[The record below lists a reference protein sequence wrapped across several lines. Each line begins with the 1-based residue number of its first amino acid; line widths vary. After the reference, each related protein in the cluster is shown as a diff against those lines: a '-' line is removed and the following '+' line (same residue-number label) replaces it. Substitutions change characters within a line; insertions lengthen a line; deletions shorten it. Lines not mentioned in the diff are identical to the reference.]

1 MLERAG
7 GPGVQ
12 APAAVVCRQA
22 FTFSQV
28 RSHHRFLRMKG
39 VMSVIM
45 PRQQA
50 QIRTNWDVWPG
61 LYIVKM
67 L

>member
-28 RSHHRFLRMKG
+28 RSHHRFLRM
-39 VMSVIM
+39 
-45 PRQQA
+45 
-50 QIRTNWDVWPG
+50 
-61 LYIVKM
+61 
-67 L
+67 